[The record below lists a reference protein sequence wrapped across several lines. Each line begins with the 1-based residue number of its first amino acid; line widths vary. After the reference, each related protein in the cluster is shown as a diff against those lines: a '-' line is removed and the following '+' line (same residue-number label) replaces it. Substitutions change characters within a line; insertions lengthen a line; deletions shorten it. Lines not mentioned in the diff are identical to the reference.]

1 MKTFLELPNGI
12 PCFRLW
18 SLRDPGRADWQIDE
32 RNVYMST
39 DDGEVGVGPVV
50 QMSNIWKY
58 FPGVMANR
66 GIDFELQAGKVYALL
81 GENGAGKSTLMN
93 ILAGQY
99 RPDAGLIRIDRVEVS
114 LRSPA
119 HAIACGIG
127 MVHQHF
133 RLVEK
138 LTVAE
143 NIHLG
148 WNGTPWHVNGETLR
162 KRTDAIFRDLALEHV
177 DCDAKIWQIS
187 TGEQQRVEIARV
199 LARGARILIM
209 DEPTA
214 VLTPKEVTE
223 LFRSL
228 RTLAASGRTVVLI
241 THKLDEIMAVADV
254 VTVLRRGKHIA
265 TKAIAE
271 CDERL
276 LARLMIGEGLALN
289 TRYPHV
295 GEVGD
300 AVLEM
305 KGIQASNDRGL
316 PALTE
321 LDLTLRQREILGVAG
336 VAGNGQRELAEV
348 ITGLRPLGGGKILLR
363 GKDFSSRGAV
373 EFVKAGVGHIPED
386 RLGRGLVPSA
396 TVTDNAILREFRGP
410 PISRGPYMNNAE
422 AARFAAELVKAAD
435 VRVPSVKT
443 VVAHL
448 SGGNQQKLL
457 SRRETRIASKVL
469 VAVHPTRGLD
479 VAATEAV
486 RKAMVDHRNAGAA
499 VLLISE
505 DLDEI
510 LLLADRVIVMYGGQI
525 LGEFS
530 AEAVDRGEIGM
541 LMGGVKREAHPQEVR
556 A

>member
-1 MKTFLELPNGI
+1 
-12 PCFRLW
+12 
-18 SLRDPGRADWQIDE
+18 
-32 RNVYMST
+32 
-39 DDGEVGVGPVV
+39 VGATV
-50 QMSNIWKY
+50 QMRNIWKY
-58 FPGVMANR
+58 FPGVVANR
-66 GIDFELQAGKVYALL
+66 GIDFELQSGKVHALL

-99 RPDAGLIRIDRVEVS
+99 RPDAGSIVIEDVEVS
-114 LRSPA
+114 LRSPS

-148 WNGTPWHVNGETLR
+148 WKETPWHVSGKVLQR
-162 KRTDAIFRDLALEHV
+162 RTDAICQDLALGHV
-177 DCDAKIWQIS
+177 DCSAKIWQIS

-199 LARGARILIM
+199 LSRGAKILIL

-214 VLTPKEVTE
+214 VLTPNEATE

-228 RTLAASGRTVVLI
+228 RGLAATGRTVVLI
-241 THKLDEIMAVADV
+241 THKLDEVMAMADV
-254 VTVLRRGKHIA
+254 VTVLRGGKHIA
-265 TKAIAE
+265 TKPISE
-271 CDERL
+271 CDKRL
-276 LARLMIGEGLALN
+276 LARLMIGEDLAFDA
-289 TRYPHV
+289 RYPHI
-295 GEVGD
+295 GEAGD
-300 AVLEM
+300 AVFELR
-305 KGIQASNDRGL
+305 GVRALNDRGL
-316 PALTE
+316 PALAE
-321 LDLTLRQREILGVAG
+321 LNLILRQREILGVAG
-336 VAGNGQRELAEV
+336 VAGNGQSELAEV
-348 ITGLRPLGGGKILLR
+348 ITGLRPLEGGAILLL
-363 GKDFSSRGAV
+363 GKDFSTRGTV

-396 TVTDNAILREFRGP
+396 SVTNNAILKEFREP
-410 PISRGPYMNNAE
+410 PISSGFKMNNT
-422 AARFAAELVKAAD
+422 AAAHFAAELVKAAD

-443 VVAHL
+443 VVHHL

-457 SRRETRIASKVL
+457 SRRETRIASEAL

-486 RKAMVDHRNAGAA
+486 RKAIVDHRNAGAA

-510 LLLADRVIVMYGGQI
+510 LLLADRVIVMYRGRI

-530 AEAVDRGEIGM
+530 GEAVNREEIGM
-541 LMGGVKREAHPQEVR
+541 LMGGVQHDAHPQKVGV
-556 A
+556 